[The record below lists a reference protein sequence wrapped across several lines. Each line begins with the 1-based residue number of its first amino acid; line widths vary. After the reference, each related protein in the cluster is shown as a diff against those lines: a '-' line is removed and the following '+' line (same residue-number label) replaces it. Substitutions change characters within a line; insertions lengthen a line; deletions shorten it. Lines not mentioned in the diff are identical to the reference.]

1 VRSSA
6 TTLRRAKDLFISKEK
21 DKHVF
26 SGILLGYFIFGVL
39 INFNSHIGIMG
50 IMRAAMIGHVAGRS
64 ARRQMEGMQK
74 QAQAQQAQAQAQA
87 QAAQAQA
94 QAAQQA
100 QQAQASAKTDPMQ
113 EIAKLG
119 DLKAKGL
126 ITEEEFQKM
135 KANVLAKM

>member
-1 VRSSA
+1 M
-6 TTLRRAKDLFISKEK
+6 
-21 DKHVF
+21 
-26 SGILLGYFIFGVL
+26 GLL
-39 INFNSHIGIMG
+39 
-50 IMRAAMIGHVAGRS
+50 RAAMIGHVAGSS

-87 QAAQAQA
+87 
-94 QAAQQA
+94 QA

-126 ITEEEFQKM
+126 LTEEEFQKM

>member
-1 VRSSA
+1 
-6 TTLRRAKDLFISKEK
+6 
-21 DKHVF
+21 
-26 SGILLGYFIFGVL
+26 
-39 INFNSHIGIMG
+39 
-50 IMRAAMIGHVAGRS
+50 
-64 ARRQMEGMQK
+64 MQQQAQAQ

-94 QAAQQA
+94 QAQQA
-100 QQAQASAKTDPMQ
+100 QQAQPKATTDPMQ

-135 KANVLAKM
+135 KASVLAKM

>member
-1 VRSSA
+1 M
-6 TTLRRAKDLFISKEK
+6 
-21 DKHVF
+21 
-26 SGILLGYFIFGVL
+26 GLL
-39 INFNSHIGIMG
+39 
-50 IMRAAMIGHVAGRS
+50 RAAMIGHVAGSS

-74 QAQAQQAQAQAQA
+74 QAQAQQAQAQQA
-87 QAAQAQA
+87 
-94 QAAQQA
+94 QA

-126 ITEEEFQKM
+126 LTEEEFQKM

>member
-1 VRSSA
+1 MLKPIFDLTQA
-6 TTLRRAKDLFISKEK
+6 TSKIKKGSKD
-21 DKHVF
+21 VF
-26 SGILLGYFIFGVL
+26 SRILLGYFMSGVL
-39 INFNSHIGIMG
+39 INFNSHISNMG

-64 ARRQMEGMQK
+64 ARRQMEGMQQ
-74 QAQAQQAQAQAQA
+74 QAQAQQAQSQAQA

-94 QAAQQA
+94 QAQQA
-100 QQAQASAKTDPMQ
+100 QQAQAQAKTDPMQ

-135 KANVLAKM
+135 KASVLAKM

>member
-1 VRSSA
+1 
-6 TTLRRAKDLFISKEK
+6 
-21 DKHVF
+21 
-26 SGILLGYFIFGVL
+26 
-39 INFNSHIGIMG
+39 MG

-74 QAQAQQAQAQAQA
+74 QAQAQAQAQAQQAQAQAQA

>member
-1 VRSSA
+1 
-6 TTLRRAKDLFISKEK
+6 
-21 DKHVF
+21 
-26 SGILLGYFIFGVL
+26 
-39 INFNSHIGIMG
+39 MG

-87 QAAQAQA
+87 TQAQAQA
-94 QAAQQA
+94 QQA
-100 QQAQASAKTDPMQ
+100 QQVQAQAKTDPMQ

>member
-1 VRSSA
+1 M
-6 TTLRRAKDLFISKEK
+6 
-21 DKHVF
+21 
-26 SGILLGYFIFGVL
+26 GLL
-39 INFNSHIGIMG
+39 
-50 IMRAAMIGHVAGRS
+50 RAAMIGHVAGSS

-87 QAAQAQA
+87 QQAQAQA
-94 QAAQQA
+94 QQA
-100 QQAQASAKTDPMQ
+100 QAQASAKTDPMQ

-126 ITEEEFQKM
+126 LTEEEFQKM

>member
-1 VRSSA
+1 VVVLSCGNFY
-6 TTLRRAKDLFISKEK
+6 KLFLNWSYFEGRKYI
-21 DKHVF
+21 VF
-26 SGILLGYFIFGVL
+26 VGPKILIKFR
-39 INFNSHIGIMG
+39 SHISIMG
-50 IMRAAMIGHVAGRS
+50 LLRAAMVGRVAGNS

-74 QAQAQQAQAQAQA
+74 QAQAQQAQAQT
-87 QAAQAQA
+87 QA
-94 QAAQQA
+94 QAAQQG
-100 QQAQASAKTDPMQ
+100 QASAKTDPMQ

>member
-1 VRSSA
+1 M
-6 TTLRRAKDLFISKEK
+6 SKIK
-21 DKHVF
+21 RIKPCIPR
-26 SGILLGYFIFGVL
+26 ILLGYFISGML
-39 INFNSHIGIMG
+39 INFNRHIRIMG

-87 QAAQAQA
+87 AQAQ
-94 QAAQQA
+94 AQQA
-100 QQAQASAKTDPMQ
+100 QQAQQGQQAQAQAKTDPMQ

-135 KANVLAKM
+135 KASVLAKM

>member
-1 VRSSA
+1 M
-6 TTLRRAKDLFISKEK
+6 
-21 DKHVF
+21 
-26 SGILLGYFIFGVL
+26 GLL
-39 INFNSHIGIMG
+39 
-50 IMRAAMIGHVAGRS
+50 RAAMVGRVAGNS

-74 QAQAQQAQAQAQA
+74 QAQAQQAQAQQAQAQA

-100 QQAQASAKTDPMQ
+100 QQTQASAKTDPMQ

-135 KANVLAKM
+135 KANVLAK